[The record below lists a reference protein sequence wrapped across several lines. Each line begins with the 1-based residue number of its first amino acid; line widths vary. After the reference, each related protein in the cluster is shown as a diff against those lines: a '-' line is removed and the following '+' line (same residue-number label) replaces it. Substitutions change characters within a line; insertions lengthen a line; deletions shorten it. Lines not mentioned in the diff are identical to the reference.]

1 VFWFFGF
8 FSFFWLLSFDEQPS
22 TVQTLGQ
29 GRHNLARKKGELQYL
44 ALPQHSERL
53 MGKVEIE
60 VSPREPLWKMV
71 FGGQKGLKM
80 PFPNFF

>member
-1 VFWFFGF
+1 
-8 FSFFWLLSFDEQPS
+8 
-22 TVQTLGQ
+22 
-29 GRHNLARKKGELQYL
+29 
-44 ALPQHSERL
+44 